1 VPARGCVLLPSPRT
15 AYSVNWS
22 LTTWEHLAIA
32 ANAGTTPCINEAKE
46 QQLDLGIRGRKAIV
60 NGGSAGMGRSAVRA
74 LAREG
79 VEVFVSARGE
89 ERLLRACREIAAETG
104 ATITPVCADHASDEG
119 RERILAACPDPDI
132 LVGTCAPPPMTPDYR
147 AITDEQW
154 REAIDISLLSPIAFM
169 RRVLDG
175 MVERRWGRVV
185 NIATVAAKYP
195 GEIRALSGSTRA
207 ALVNYTVAVS
217 KIVARHNVVINN
229 LLPGMHHTATVEEQ
243 FTARAKAKGTSYEE
257 EVAEF
262 VRDWRIASGRFG
274 NADDVGAFVAMFCS
288 EYANYIT
295 GQSLVI
301 DGGATTSTF

>member
-1 VPARGCVLLPSPRT
+1 M
-15 AYSVNWS
+15 
-22 LTTWEHLAIA
+22 
-32 ANAGTTPCINEAKE
+32 
-46 QQLDLGIRGRKAIV
+46 DLGIRGRKAIV
-60 NGGSAGMGRSAVRA
+60 NGGSAGMGRSAVLA

-89 ERLLRACREIAAETG
+89 ERLVRACREIADETG
-104 ATITPVCADHASDEG
+104 AKVAPICADHSSAEG
-119 RERILAACPDPDI
+119 RERILEACPEPDI

-154 REAIDISLLSPIAFM
+154 QSSIQISLLSPIEFM

-175 MVERRWGRVV
+175 MVERKWGRVV

-217 KIVARHNVVINN
+217 KVVAKHNVVINN
-229 LLPGMHHTATVEEQ
+229 LLPGMHHTATVEDQ
-243 FTARAKAKGTSYEE
+243 FNARAKARGTTYED
-257 EVAEF
+257 EVSEF

-274 NADDVGAFVAMFCS
+274 DADDVGAFVAMFCS
-288 EYANYIT
+288 EFANYTT

>member
-1 VPARGCVLLPSPRT
+1 M
-15 AYSVNWS
+15 
-22 LTTWEHLAIA
+22 
-32 ANAGTTPCINEAKE
+32 
-46 QQLDLGIRGRKAIV
+46 DLGIKGRKAIV
-60 NGGSAGMGRSAVRA
+60 NGGSAGMGRSAALA

-79 VEVFVSARGE
+79 VDVFVSARRE
-89 ERLLRACREIAAETG
+89 DRLRKACDEIAAETG
-104 ATITPVCADHASDEG
+104 ANVTPICADHSTDEG
-119 RERILAACPDPDI
+119 RERILSACPEPDI
-132 LVGTCAPPPMTPDYR
+132 LVGTCAPPAMTPDYR

-154 REAIDISLLSPIAFM
+154 RKAIDISLLSPVEFM

-175 MVERRWGRVV
+175 MVARKWGRVV

-217 KIVARHNVVINN
+217 KVVAPHNVVINN

-243 FTARAKAKGTSYEE
+243 FTARAKAKGTTYDD

-274 NADDVGAFVAMFCS
+274 DADDVGAFAAMFCS
-288 EYANYIT
+288 EFANYIT

>member
-1 VPARGCVLLPSPRT
+1 M
-15 AYSVNWS
+15 
-22 LTTWEHLAIA
+22 
-32 ANAGTTPCINEAKE
+32 
-46 QQLDLGIRGRKAIV
+46 DLGIKGRKAIV
-60 NGGSAGMGRSAVRA
+60 NGGSAGMGKAAALA

-89 ERLLRACREIAAETG
+89 DRLLRACEEISEKSG
-104 ATITPVCADHASDEG
+104 ISATPICADHSTEEG
-119 RERILAACPDPDI
+119 REKILAACPEPDI

-147 AITDEQW
+147 AISDDQW
-154 REAIDISLLSPIAFM
+154 RQAIDISLLSPVEFM

-217 KIVARHNVVINN
+217 KVVAKHNVVINN
-229 LLPGMHHTATVEEQ
+229 LLPGMHHTATVEDL
-243 FTARAKAKGTSYEE
+243 FTARAKSKGITYEE

-262 VRDWRIASGRFG
+262 VKDWRIASGRFG
-274 NADDVGAFVAMFCS
+274 DSDDVGAFVAIFCS
-288 EYANYIT
+288 EFANYTT

>member
-1 VPARGCVLLPSPRT
+1 
-15 AYSVNWS
+15 
-22 LTTWEHLAIA
+22 
-32 ANAGTTPCINEAKE
+32 
-46 QQLDLGIRGRKAIV
+46 LDLGIKGRKAIV
-60 NGGSAGMGRSAVRA
+60 NGGSAGMGRSAVQA

-89 ERLLRACREIAAETG
+89 ERLVRACREIAGQTG
-104 ATITPVCADHASDEG
+104 ATITPICADHGSDEG

>member
-1 VPARGCVLLPSPRT
+1 M
-15 AYSVNWS
+15 
-22 LTTWEHLAIA
+22 
-32 ANAGTTPCINEAKE
+32 
-46 QQLDLGIRGRKAIV
+46 DLGIRGRKAIV
-60 NGGSAGMGRSAVRA
+60 NGGSAGMGRSAVHA

-89 ERLLRACREIAAETG
+89 ERLVAACREISEETG
-104 ATITPVCADHASDEG
+104 STVTPVCADHSTEEG

-147 AITDEQW
+147 AITDVQW
-154 REAIDISLLSPIAFM
+154 REAIDISLLSPVEFM
-169 RRVLDG
+169 RRVVDG
-175 MVERRWGRVV
+175 MAERKWGRVV

-217 KIVARHNVVINN
+217 KVVAKHNVVINN
-229 LLPGMHHTATVEEQ
+229 LLPGMHHSAFVADQ
-243 FTARAKAKGTSYEE
+243 FNAQAKAKGTTYEQ

-262 VRDWRIASGRFG
+262 SREWRIAAGRFG
-274 NADDVGAFVAMFCS
+274 DCDDVGAFVAIFCS
-288 EYANYIT
+288 EFANYVT